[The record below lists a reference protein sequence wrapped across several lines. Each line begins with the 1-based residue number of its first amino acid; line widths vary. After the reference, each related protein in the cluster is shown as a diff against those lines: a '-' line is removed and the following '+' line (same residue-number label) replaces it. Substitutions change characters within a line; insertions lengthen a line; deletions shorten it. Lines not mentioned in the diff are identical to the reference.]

1 MRQAKTVFRRIASN
15 EVMTPENQCLFQQV
29 IELKDGVVT
38 NLYPLVMEIP
48 KTEWVQGR
56 LILRKGADGFVRAYY
71 KGKILT

>member
-15 EVMTPENQCLFQQV
+15 EVITPEDQLLFQQV
-29 IELKDGVVT
+29 IELTDGVVT

-48 KTEWVQGR
+48 NTEWMQGR
-56 LILRKGADGFVRAYY
+56 LVLRKCADGLVRAYY